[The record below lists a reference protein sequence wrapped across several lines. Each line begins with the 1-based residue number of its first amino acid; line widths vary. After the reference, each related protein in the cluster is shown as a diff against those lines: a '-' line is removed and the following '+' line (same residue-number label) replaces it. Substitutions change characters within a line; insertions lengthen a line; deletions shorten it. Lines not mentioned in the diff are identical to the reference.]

1 MKSNTKGIIL
11 AGGTGSRL
19 MPLTKGISKQL
30 LPVYDKP
37 MIYYPLSTLM
47 SAGIRDILIISTP
60 RDLPRFKDLFK
71 NGQDIGL
78 NISYTEQPEP
88 NGIAE
93 AFILGADFI
102 EKSDLCLILGDNIFY
117 GKGLN
122 ELLNEAM
129 SNLDKDYSTIFSV
142 EVENPTQFGVIEF
155 SEDNKIKRIA
165 EKPNN
170 TDSKSI
176 VSGLYFYTNEVVQIA
191 KNLEPSKRNELEIT
205 DVNNYY
211 LKKGKLKSAKLD
223 SSFSWSDTGTYD
235 SLIKAS
241 KFYQEIEHQTGK
253 KVACIEEIA
262 LKKGYINK
270 SEFIKIANS
279 MIGSN
284 YGKYLLRKSKDY

>member
-78 NISYTEQPEP
+78 NISYKEQPEP

-241 KFYQEIEHQTGK
+241 KFYQEIEYQTGK

-279 MIGSN
+279 MIESN

>member
-1 MKSNTKGIIL
+1 MKGIIL
-11 AGGTGSRL
+11 AGGSGTRL
-19 MPLTKGISKQL
+19 YPLTKGQSKQL
-30 LPVYDKP
+30 LAIHDKP
-37 MIYYPLSTLM
+37 MIYYPLSVLM
-47 SAGIRDILIISTP
+47 LAGIRDILIISTP

-78 NISYTEQPEP
+78 NISYKEQPNP

-93 AFILGADFI
+93 AFVLGADFI

-155 SEDNKIKRIA
+155 SEDNKIKRIT

-205 DVNNYY
+205 DVNNNY
-211 LKKGKLKSAKLD
+211 LKKGKLKSVRLD

-241 KFYQEIEHQTGK
+241 KFYQEIEYQTGN

-262 LKKGYINK
+262 LKKGFINK
-270 SEFIKIANS
+270 SEYIKIANS
-279 MIGSN
+279 MIESN